1 MEDSVTKKISAAQ
14 IRTSFS
20 AVEAARYAA
29 VPYQTV
35 DFWARSGFI
44 TPSLAA
50 ANGRGSDRRYS
61 FDDLIALGV
70 ARELRKEGASMQAL
84 RKVVTALRTEGRSM
98 AEFRWI
104 VVGSDIKRAS
114 SCDEVMSMLKKPR
127 QLAFPAFICDGPK
140 AVKLIEERIEKKQ
153 PASVKKAAEAV
164 QVKARKA

>member
-1 MEDSVTKKISAAQ
+1 VAKKNNTTR
-14 IRTSFS
+14 IRDSFS

-35 DFWARSGFI
+35 DFWARSEFI
-44 TPSLAA
+44 TPSLAT
-50 ANGRGSDRRYS
+50 ANGRGSDRSYS

-104 VVGSDIKRAS
+104 VVGTDIKRAS
-114 SCDEVMSMLKKPR
+114 SCDDVMSMLEKPG

-140 AVKLIEERIEKKQ
+140 TVEMIEGRMKKTK
-153 PASVKKAAEAV
+153 ASAREATTR
-164 QVKARKA
+164 QVKARRA